1 MKKRRSKRA
10 VAAALLCLLLVPGK
24 TLAADG
30 CFFPAC
36 DRDCPSL
43 VDALD
48 GLGADSSFE
57 GRREIAL
64 ANGYRDY
71 RGTAGQNT
79 ALLHLLRHGRL
90 RRPDPQKGPLY
101 ANQERIRFLRQQPKT
116 CKASALAMALNL
128 LRGSEDYGTD
138 GLGGDCCRSIDGEC
152 FLGSDGHRYLGV
164 YRTDLYEGSLA
175 ELTETLDCALAA
187 GIPCVAAVHS
197 TRGGTGHHWVLILGR
212 SGEDYLIA
220 DPARAGCGSIGSNA
234 VTMGSRGYAFGLAD
248 YDTLHYGYVTF
259 QRT

>member
-24 TLAADG
+24 TLAADA

-57 GRREIAL
+57 GRREIAY

-79 ALLHLLRHGRL
+79 ALLHLLRHGLL
-90 RRPDPQKGPLY
+90 RRPEKTGGPLN
-101 ANQERIRFLRQQPKT
+101 ANRDRVRFLRQEPKT

-128 LRGSEDYGTD
+128 LLGSDEFTTGSM
-138 GLGGDCCRSIDGEC
+138 GGDCCRSIAGER
-152 FLGSDGHRYLGV
+152 FAGSDGHTYTGV
-164 YRTDLYEGSLA
+164 YRTDAYEGSLD
-175 ELTETLDCALAA
+175 ELTEGIDGALAD
-187 GIPCVAAVHS
+187 GVPIVAAVHS
-197 TRGGTGHHWVLILGR
+197 IRGGTQHHWVLILGR

-220 DPARAGCGSIGSNA
+220 DPAQAFSGSIEDSA
-234 VTMGSRGYAFGLAD
+234 VTMASRGYALGLAD
-248 YDTLHYGYVTF
+248 YDTMHYGYVTF
-259 QRT
+259 QR